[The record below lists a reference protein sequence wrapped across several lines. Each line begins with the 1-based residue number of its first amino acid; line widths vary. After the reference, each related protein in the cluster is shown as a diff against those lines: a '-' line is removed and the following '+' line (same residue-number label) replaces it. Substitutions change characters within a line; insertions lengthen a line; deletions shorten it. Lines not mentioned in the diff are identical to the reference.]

1 MRLFSV
7 LLGLAVVV
15 VSLPASAQDPLV
27 ESARKEGRFMSYTS
41 MNIPDSQPLLD
52 AFTKK
57 YPFIKAQVWRGASE
71 KVLKKIQTETRA
83 GKVLFHVV
91 AVKAFDA
98 GFIKANHLAQRY
110 TPPSAKEYMKGFLD
124 PNAYSAAIYDK

>member
-27 ESARKEGRFMSYTS
+27 ESARKEGRFMWYTS

-71 KVLKKIQTETRA
+71 KVLNKIQTETRA
-83 GKVLFHVV
+83 GKFLFGVG
-91 AVKAFDA
+91 AGNALEA
-98 GFIKANHLAQRY
+98 GFSKANHPGQHH
-110 TPPSAKEYMKGFLD
+110 TPPPPEEYR
-124 PNAYSAAIYDK
+124 

>member
-1 MRLFSV
+1 MRLSSV

-27 ESARKEGRFMSYTS
+27 ESARKEGRFMWYTS

-57 YPFIKAQVWRGASE
+57 YPFIKAQVWRGASR
-71 KVLKKIQTETRA
+71 KVPHKSQTETRS
-83 GKVLFHVV
+83 GEFPFHV
-91 AVKAFDA
+91 AAA
-98 GFIKANHLAQRY
+98 QGIGRSANEAH
-110 TPPSAKEYMKGFLD
+110 
-124 PNAYSAAIYDK
+124 